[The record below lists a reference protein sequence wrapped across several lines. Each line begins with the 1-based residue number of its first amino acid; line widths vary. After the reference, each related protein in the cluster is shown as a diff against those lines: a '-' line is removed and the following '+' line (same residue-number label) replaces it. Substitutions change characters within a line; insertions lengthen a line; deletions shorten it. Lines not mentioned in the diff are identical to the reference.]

1 MGSHAVILLDT
12 HVLVWSSVPDSRLGT
27 QARELI
33 AGCTADNPFYVS
45 AISAWE
51 IALQVKKGRINFGM
65 PVAKWFKKA
74 SAHPAW
80 RTIPL
85 DASTAMDSADLPGE
99 VHGDPADRFLI
110 AVARSAGLHI
120 LTADRNI
127 LAYAKAG
134 HVLAFD
140 AEK

>member
-1 MGSHAVILLDT
+1 MGSNAVILLDT
-12 HVLVWSSVPDSRLGT
+12 HVLVWSSVPDSRLGS

-33 AGCTADNPFYVS
+33 AGCSAGDPFYVS

-51 IALQVKKGRINFGM
+51 IALQVKKGRIDFGM
-65 PVAKWFKKA
+65 PAAKWFDKA
-74 SAHPAW
+74 SRHPAW

-85 DASTAMDSADLPGE
+85 DAATAMESADLPGD

-110 AVARSAGLHI
+110 ALARSAGLHI

-127 LAYAKAG
+127 LAYAKSG
-134 HVLAFD
+134 HVLAYN